1 MPRHEDLDVLGGGGA
16 AHQQEQSERLLED
29 QIQQPQSHGDDHVRP
44 LEGADH
50 RWSAAYAAF

>member
-1 MPRHEDLDVLGGGGA
+1 MPQHEDLDVLGGGGA
-16 AHQQEQSERLLED
+16 AHQQEQSEHLLED
-29 QIQQPQSHGDDHVRP
+29 QIQQPQSHGDDRARP